1 MTRIPMIV
9 RKEKEGNLIAFF
21 PGESANYG
29 MIECFDGCHDEAS
42 IEYYHTTKKVSKEE
56 ADSFI
61 GRYASNLG
69 RYCPEFEFYR
79 MERLTYALQK
89 KAWGRI

>member
-1 MTRIPMIV
+1 MKRIPMIV
-9 RKEKEGNLIAFF
+9 RKEKGRKIAFF

-29 MIECFDGCHDEAS
+29 MIGCFDGCHVEAS
-42 IEYYHTTKKVSKEE
+42 IEYYHTLKKVTKEG

-61 GRYASNLG
+61 KWYASNYG
-69 RYCPEFEFYR
+69 RYDPDAEFYR

-89 KAWGRI
+89 KAWERI